1 MTQGEAQGDILSRIW
16 QALHD
21 ATSQGTGFTLG
32 FLATIGVGGGPRVR
46 AVILRQFEAAPARIY
61 VATNVHSDKVDE
73 IQQHPQVALTLQD
86 GSVQLRI
93 QGKAGITDDV
103 EQITAWQAL
112 APHSRQLYATAG
124 IPGEAMDEAA
134 ELADDPGTAF
144 QRFAWVRIDLEHL
157 DWLDLSADS
166 HRRWQF
172 HLEVD
177 GWVGQ
182 RVVP

>member
-1 MTQGEAQGDILSRIW
+1 MTHGGVQDDILNRIW

-32 FLATIGVGGGPRVR
+32 FLATIGVGGGPRAR

-61 VATNVHSDKVDE
+61 FATNVHSDKVNE

-93 QGKAGITDDV
+93 QGKAGITDDA
-103 EQITAWQAL
+103 ERSAAWETL

>member
-1 MTQGEAQGDILSRIW
+1 MTHEAQGDILNRIW

-32 FLATIGVGGGPRVR
+32 FLATIGVGGGPRAR

-61 VATNVHSDKVDE
+61 FATNVHSDKGNE

-93 QGKAGITDDV
+93 QGKAGITDDA
-103 EQITAWQAL
+103 ERIAAWEAL

-124 IPGEAMDEAA
+124 LPGEAMDETA
-134 ELADDPGTAF
+134 ELADDPCTAF

-157 DWLDLSADS
+157 DWLDLAADAPQ
-166 HRRWQF
+166 RWEF
-172 HLEVD
+172 DLEVD
-177 GWVGQ
+177 GWVGK